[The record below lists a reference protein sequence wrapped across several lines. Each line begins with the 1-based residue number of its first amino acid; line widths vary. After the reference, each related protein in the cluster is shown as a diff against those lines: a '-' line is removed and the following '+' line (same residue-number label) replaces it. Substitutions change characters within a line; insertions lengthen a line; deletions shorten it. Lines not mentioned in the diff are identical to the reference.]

1 MFPPQNT
8 TLYPLQLIWFVG
20 NVNSNIWK
28 WVWGSHGLC
37 CLGAVIYSIGLRLT
51 CFRRIWEPNAEMLLT
66 SCDQQWNKWLWFI
79 CFCLQR
85 LFSRLFSHKDVT
97 QRSWWQSE
105 SQCWCSSGKNKA
117 ASRKGKQSAGRHS
130 KRWELDNAP
139 PVWGQISSGKIAKLF
154 SNERLFF
161 WFLSSC
167 SWNLV
172 EVLTVVTRGNVSEAK
187 RNRGFLSLL

>member
-1 MFPPQNT
+1 MRT
-8 TLYPLQLIWFVG
+8 KG
-20 NVNSNIWK
+20 
-28 WVWGSHGLC
+28 GD
-37 CLGAVIYSIGLRLT
+37 AVDEFSGQ
-51 CFRRIWEPNAEMLLT
+51 
-66 SCDQQWNKWLWFI
+66 SDQQWNKWLWFI

-97 QRSWWQSE
+97 QRSWWQLE

-117 ASRKGKQSAGRHS
+117 ASRKGKQAAGRHS

-161 WFLSSC
+161 WFVSSR

-172 EVLTVVTRGNVSEAK
+172 EVLTVVTGGNVSERKEKQRLSVSALTQSTHLASD
-187 RNRGFLSLL
+187 RNTISWMQMNISEILLSSVMR